1 MNNGKRGSVQASFIP
16 VREVGADYLA
26 LDAPQKPGRRE
37 LRAVIEVSGL
47 NYLLKSPEE
56 RRQVN
61 DVFQSFLAGLNHP
74 LQIVMRVLPVDLEGY
89 LAYFHPPLCAP
100 QELHT
105 QLYGPHALLWH
116 ELAEVYCDFLRQISL
131 KRTLVERR
139 FYVIVPADATGLRN
153 VASWK
158 AFWSPTQRRAEQ
170 EETMHQAH
178 QRLHIR
184 CFEIMHRLQAMGLSV
199 HQLGRDEL
207 LALEYSCLAVERAR
221 TLPLPLEAP
230 YEPASVISDEWERTA
245 VSHADRQI
253 RTLVPIQEATPPSST
268 PQKRKSRRQRAK
280 ASSSKEEGRLWTELA
295 DLLAPAAVVI
305 SPEMLQVET
314 EYIQALSIF
323 DLPRVVRAGWLN
335 QLAYIDEL
343 MDVSW
348 LYIPRTTDGMMH
360 LLKRKH
366 FEMRSSHEID
376 LSKGR
381 YPDPGRSV
389 ALQDIEDLMQR
400 LASGQER
407 MVELSIHL
415 LVRASSKRALRER
428 AHRIRAT
435 LQGMLL
441 GVRPCYFEQDKGFR
455 SCLPHARNELRRE
468 ASALIMASREAST
481 TFPFLTQTLFHDRG
495 ILEGVTRT
503 NELVILDWWHR
514 QNRNANRLIVA
525 ASGAGKS
532 FKSKL
537 DIFRMYLLYI
547 QKLAAGTVT
556 TLPFQLMVIDIER
569 EFVRTVEQLRG
580 QRICFAPGSQHRL
593 NPFDL
598 PHAPSGRHAGEDVL
612 TEKIT
617 DLQALLDLLL
627 AEKDRDGVGRLDQRE
642 KALLDKALYFCYQ
655 EKGITKDPST
665 HHRYPPL
672 LKDLQRILE
681 SGVCGHDETSLALR
695 LARYVS
701 GSLSGLFSGYTNVP
715 LEENPVICFDIRDLS
730 QELHP
735 IAFFLIADYV
745 WNASFGS
752 IIPRQLIVDEMASLY
767 RFEEGKWFLETLAQR
782 ARKHYLGVTFITQ
795 HPKNLQDSSILAN
808 CATQILMAQ
817 ETTSLPLIAEIFHL
831 SQEEI
836 SLLRSFGKGEALL
849 LTGGKRLAVRFEA
862 SELEYTCCTSD
873 PVDREQEAVLAPPEE
888 LEASTGEIPESR
900 EERSVTLQASLIEPD
915 QGEGQAK
922 RRTNTGDVTTPPSF
936 DGQSAH
942 SVKRG

>member
-1 MNNGKRGSVQASFIP
+1 MSNSKRGSVQASFVP
-16 VREVGADYLA
+16 VQEVGADYLA

-61 DVFQSFLAGLNHP
+61 DVFQTFLAGLSHP
-74 LQIVMRVLPVDLEGY
+74 LQILMRVLPVDLEGY
-89 LAYFHPPLCAP
+89 LAYFRPPLSAP
-100 QELHT
+100 QELHM
-105 QLYGPHALLWH
+105 QLYGPHALLWR
-116 ELAEVYCDFLRQISL
+116 ELADVYCDFLRQISL

-139 FYVIVPADATGLRN
+139 FYVIVPADATGLRK

-158 AFWSPTQRRAEQ
+158 AFWSPTERRAEQ

-199 HQLGRDEL
+199 HRLGRDEL

-221 TLPLPLEAP
+221 TLPLPLEPP
-230 YEPASVISDEWERTA
+230 YEPAPMISGDWEHKA
-245 VSHADRQI
+245 VSHADGQI
-253 RTLVPIQEATPPSST
+253 RTLVPVQEATVPSST
-268 PQKRKSRRQRAK
+268 PQKLTSRKQRAK
-280 ASSSKEEGRLWTELA
+280 AASSKEEGRLWTELA

-314 EYIQALSIF
+314 EYAQVLSIF

-348 LYIPRTTDGMMH
+348 LYVPRTTAGIMH
-360 LLKRKH
+360 MLKRKH

-415 LVRASSKRALRER
+415 LVRAKSKQALRER

-455 SCLPHARNELRRE
+455 SCLPHVRNELRQE
-468 ASALIMASREAST
+468 ASELIMATREAST
-481 TFPFLTQTLFHDRG
+481 TFPFLTQALFHDRG

-547 QKLAAGTVT
+547 QKLAAGTAI
-556 TLPFQLMVIDIER
+556 TLPFQLMVIDIEK
-569 EFVRTVEQLRG
+569 EFERTVEQLRG

-598 PHAPSGRHAGEDVL
+598 PHAPSARRAGEDVL

-627 AEKDRDGVGRLDQRE
+627 AEKDRDGAGRLDNRE

-672 LKDLQRILE
+672 MEDLQRVLE
-681 SGVCGHDETSLALR
+681 SGVCGRDETYLALR

-715 LEENPVICFDIRDLS
+715 LEENPVICFDIWDLS
-730 QELHP
+730 PELRP
-735 IAFFLIADYV
+735 IAFFLIAGYV
-745 WNASFGS
+745 WNVSFGS
-752 IIPRQLIVDEMASLY
+752 IIPRQPIVDEMASLY

-795 HPKNLQDSSILAN
+795 YPKHLVDSSILAN

-831 SQEEI
+831 SQEEV
-836 SLLRSFGKGEALL
+836 SLLQGFGKGEALL

-873 PVDREQEAVLAPPEE
+873 PVDREQEAALAPTTA
-888 LEASTGEIPESR
+888 LETRAGEIPAPR
-900 EERSVTLQASLIEPD
+900 EERSASLQEPLIGPYQREIQAS
-915 QGEGQAK
+915 
-922 RRTNTGDVTTPPSF
+922 RRTDTEGVIVHPSL
-936 DGQSAH
+936 DGHGANSI
-942 SVKRG
+942 KRE